1 MSRKIVNLVTYSLV
15 VSAQVFSTL
24 AIGVEP
30 AEAQS
35 ARPYELDTRRDLAMS
50 AVGLGVL
57 AVGFAVQSNIQP
69 LTPQEIEALDPA
81 DVNGFDRSATKKW
94 SPTASHASDVLV
106 MTALVS
112 PVVFSVVGTEQEDV
126 ATLGVMYAQTLAL
139 ENGVVQLLKGTTE
152 RTRPYAYND
161 DPEVPEEK
169 KLRTSTRKSFPSGHA
184 SNAFAAAVFL
194 GTTYSR
200 LHPES
205 SARKWVW
212 AGSLAA
218 ASGVGYLR
226 YRAGKHYPTDVIAGA
241 AIGAA
246 FGFLV
251 PKLHETHA
259 VYVIP
264 SSGGVGLGTVL
275 RF

>member
-1 MSRKIVNLVTYSLV
+1 VSCKIVNLVTYSVV

-24 AIGVEP
+24 SIGVEP
-30 AEAQS
+30 AAAQS
-35 ARPYELDTRRDLAMS
+35 AQPYVLEARRELGVS
-50 AVGLGVL
+50 AVGLGLL
-57 AVGFAVQSNIQP
+57 AVGFAVQSNVQP
-69 LTPQEIEALDPA
+69 LTPQEVEALDPA
-81 DVNGFDRSATKKW
+81 DVNGFDRPATKQW

-112 PVVFSVVGTEQEDV
+112 PLVFSVVGTEQEDV
-126 ATLGVMYAQTLAL
+126 ATLGVMYAQTLVL
-139 ENGVVQLLKGTTE
+139 ENGLVQLLKGTTE

-161 DPEVPEEK
+161 DPQVPEEK
-169 KLRTSTRKSFPSGHA
+169 KLKASTRKSFPSGHA

-218 ASGVGYLR
+218 ATGVGYLR

-246 FGFLV
+246 FGYLV
-251 PKLHETHA
+251 PKLHESHA

-264 SSGGVGLGTVL
+264 SNGGFGLGAVL